1 MFLVCIK
8 HYLYVVVGLAITF
21 SGTAASP
28 ALEDVKDKQVA
39 GHRIVKIY
47 NAENGAG
54 AALFPSIIFQDRAGL
69 YWIGNSEGVHL
80 YDDKRNLWTSYTE
93 ESGAL
98 ADDNIS
104 MIAQSKDSKL
114 WFVSSD
120 TFSGPEV
127 TSFDGERWQK
137 VNRKTNPNLWSRIS
151 ALFTG
156 KEGKLWFALAEE
168 LVTYDGR
175 QWTSPLN
182 LLEAVEGR
190 RPSTP
195 PLNIPLILFG
205 IEKPDPATQRALK
218 EYGHQKLF
226 AVQAGLQDSEGFI
239 WLGTFNGIIRF
250 DERRPEWKLYSELTI
265 PGFLRH
271 IYEDKKGRI
280 WFANNQSHVYMHNK
294 AKNSWTTID
303 LTEHLPPEPKNDLTT
318 ITGAGRVLD
327 IKSLYEDKYGQIM
340 FATSRGLLTYN
351 EHENMW
357 KLFTPENS
365 GLPGKAITC
374 IMEDRSG
381 QIWIGTDK
389 GIVVLEQ

>member
-1 MFLVCIK
+1 
-8 HYLYVVVGLAITF
+8 
-21 SGTAASP
+21 
-28 ALEDVKDKQVA
+28 
-39 GHRIVKIY
+39 
-47 NAENGAG
+47 
-54 AALFPSIIFQDRAGL
+54 
-69 YWIGNSEGVHL
+69 
-80 YDDKRNLWTSYTE
+80 
-93 ESGAL
+93 
-98 ADDNIS
+98 